1 MTAVMHLCINVLLVF
16 RNGHQLIFQTL
27 SIEKKKHAM
36 VLISVDRRKE
46 KKTDIFTL
54 KVYNMQSYT
63 TFVLGVT
70 DW

>member
-1 MTAVMHLCINVLLVF
+1 MF

-36 VLISVDRRKE
+36 VLINVDRWKE
-46 KKTDIFTL
+46 KKADIFTL
-54 KVYNMQSYT
+54 KVYNMQSHT
-63 TFVLGVT
+63 TFMLGVT